1 MADEDRYSG
10 GESAIARAFGA
21 QVATA
26 RPAQGLYLVIGR
38 GRSPFALVRGA
49 GGTPLLQ
56 FPRSFVLLALMPFA
70 AFLALRGHPQLRHI
84 GPVTLDHARF
94 EQFAAA
100 VGLDLA
106 PDPDE
111 QPPG

>member
-1 MADEDRYSG
+1 MSDDDRFNG

-26 RPAQGLYLVIGR
+26 RPEHGLYLVVGR
-38 GRSPFALVRGA
+38 GQSPFTVVRSA

-56 FPRSFVLLALMPFA
+56 FPRSFALLALLRFET
-70 AFLALRGHPQLRHI
+70 FLALRGHPRLQHI

-94 EQFAAA
+94 EQFATAA
-100 VGLDLA
+100 GLDLA
-106 PDPDE
+106 PDPEE
-111 QPPG
+111 QPPR